1 MLLGLG
7 LRGTPDISGHMEVR
21 FFTGDTGETV
31 LVVERVLVERQDVL
45 PQVGVVGRV
54 VIGLKGE
61 VVRCHVL
68 LDFLLLNYFR
78 LLYVFLISRRYFFL
92 KF

>member
-7 LRGTPDISGHMEVR
+7 LRGTPDISGHMEIG

-31 LVVERVLVERQDVL
+31 LVVEGVLVERQDVL

-68 LDFLLLNYFR
+68 LDFLFLNYFW
-78 LLYVFLISRRYFFL
+78 LLYVFLISRRDFFL

>member
-1 MLLGLG
+1 LLLGLG
-7 LRGTPDISGHMEVR
+7 LRGTPDISGHMEVG
-21 FFTGDTGETV
+21 FFTGDAGETV

-78 LLYVFLISRRYFFL
+78 LLYVFLISRGDFFL